1 MCIRD
6 SFSDASITYSK
17 KRYEISLRVS
27 NLFGTKKYEYHQL
40 SDSYMYYAVNYLRPR
55 EILLNIAFN
64 L

>member
-1 MCIRD
+1 MP
-6 SFSDASITYSK
+6 AITYSK

-55 EILLNIAFN
+55 KILINIAFN